1 LKIQI
6 VIPIWKRP
14 EVTRFC
20 FEGLLKMKE
29 ETKHEI
35 KVLCVI
41 SELYYKEICEDYG
54 FEWIFCD
61 NKPLGRKNNIGIKHS
76 LGNDWDYLMM
86 MNSDDIIKAELLDKW
101 YQPLFDK
108 QVDFFGISKV
118 TYVKFG
124 TWEARLVEYG
134 HAILGIGK
142 CIRREVVERLKGE
155 LYPSDLNRL
164 LDDNMLTKMMKH
176 KVGHTIVR
184 YEGQLAMDFKSETNI
199 WPWDHFAKKGI
210 EVCYSHA

>member
-6 VIPIWKRP
+6 VIPLWKRP

-20 FEGLLKMKE
+20 FEGLLKLKE

-54 FEWIFCD
+54 FEWVFCD
-61 NKPLGRKNNIGIKHS
+61 NKPLGNKNNIGIKRA
-76 LGNDWDYLMM
+76 LGNEWDYLMM
-86 MNSDDIIKAELLDKW
+86 MNSDDIIKAELLDKY
-101 YQPLFDK
+101 YQPLFEK
-108 QVDFFGISKV
+108 KVDFFGISKV

-142 CIRREVVERLKGE
+142 CIRREVVERLKGN
-155 LYPSDLNRL
+155 LYPAELNRL
-164 LDDNMLTKMMKH
+164 LDDNMLTKMMDH
-176 KVGHTIVR
+176 KIGHTIVR